1 MTTHADDPT
10 VAPAVTP
17 TGDPAERS
25 GFDDL
30 VHPDVATAFPYRE
43 GMNTP
48 GMRRARTLARRLT
61 GKDIF
66 PTQDQI
72 DAFCADMFTADPVAE
87 RFVDEVFYGDIGPVE
102 GRAMLKKALA
112 EGLSSIENP
121 PPSMVALFEEFESV
135 PDWVDPEV
143 VEAGARIWRRWG
155 TMLFSVA
162 GGITLEMY
170 TEAAVA
176 TPLSLAGGYAGD
188 NALRRF
194 LETARFWIDVS
205 EPGALLTPGS
215 TGRATAMMVRVMHVS
230 VRRRVAEHPEWD
242 TSKWGIPISQ
252 SYMMMTLLGG
262 SVAPALALWT
272 TGIQTTRSE
281 IYDLIAFQR
290 YLGHVVGVRS
300 RWYPQTIPDSL
311 RLLALVSVAR
321 SHDAGDHG
329 AELITSFP
337 KAFAARD
344 GHTGVRRLR
353 EVYNGGV
360 YAAYA
365 RLFMFPQTYRRY
377 EMPSAF
383 PWLLWVLGRVPLIAG
398 VELARRVPPIGRVH
412 EKWMRWHR
420 ESWYRAQMDG
430 REAEF
435 DASGALRR

>member
-1 MTTHADDPT
+1 
-10 VAPAVTP
+10 
-17 TGDPAERS
+17 
-25 GFDDL
+25 
-30 VHPDVATAFPYRE
+30 
-43 GMNTP
+43 MNTP
-48 GMRRARTLARRLT
+48 GMLRARRVVRRVT

-72 DAFCADMFTADPVAE
+72 DAFCADMFAADPVAE
-87 RFVDEVFYGDIGPVE
+87 RFVDEVFYGEIGPVR
-102 GRAMLKKALA
+102 GRAMLKQALA
-112 EGLSSIENP
+112 EGLSSIQDP
-121 PPSMVALFEEFESV
+121 PPSMVALFDEFEKV

-143 VEAGARIWRRWG
+143 VEAGARVWRRWG

-242 TSKWGIPISQ
+242 TSRWGIPISQ

-281 IYDLIAFQR
+281 IYQLIAFQR

-300 RWYPQTIPDSL
+300 RWYPQTIADSL

-337 KAFAARD
+337 RAFAPRD
-344 GHTGVRRLR
+344 GHTGFRRLR
-353 EVYNGGV
+353 ETYNGGV

-365 RLFMFPQTYRRY
+365 RLFMMPQTYRRY
-377 EMPSAF
+377 DMPSAF
-383 PWLLWVLGRVPLIAG
+383 PWLLWVVGRVPLVAV
-398 VELARRVPPIGRVH
+398 VETARRIPVVGRVH
-412 EKWMRWHR
+412 EKWMRRHR
-420 ESWYRAQMDG
+420 ESWYHAQMDG